1 MTAPLCLHEQWDMR
15 EYLLNHI
22 LHTVLQPIDNK
33 NMWNELVVSDKS
45 YQLHRLVLPS
55 INSLTDKNV
64 ARILASL
71 QHINEKIPF
80 LEENPKLEV
89 IEP

>member
-1 MTAPLCLHEQWDMR
+1 MR

-33 NMWNELVVSDKS
+33 NIWNELVVSDKS

-71 QHINEKIPF
+71 QHINEKIPL

-89 IEP
+89 KEP

>member
-1 MTAPLCLHEQWDMR
+1 MR

-45 YQLHRLVLPS
+45 YQLHRLVLPP

-71 QHINEKIPF
+71 QHINGKIPF

-89 IEP
+89 KEP

>member
-1 MTAPLCLHEQWDMR
+1 MR

-45 YQLHRLVLPS
+45 YQLHRLVLPC

-80 LEENPKLEV
+80 FGEESKA
-89 IEP
+89 

>member
-1 MTAPLCLHEQWDMR
+1 MR

-22 LHTVLQPIDNK
+22 LHTVLKPIDNK

-71 QHINEKIPF
+71 QHINGKIPF

-89 IEP
+89 KEP

>member
-1 MTAPLCLHEQWDMR
+1 MR

-71 QHINEKIPF
+71 QHINGKIPF

-89 IEP
+89 KEP

>member
-1 MTAPLCLHEQWDMR
+1 MR

-80 LEENPKLEV
+80 LQKNPKLEV
-89 IEP
+89 KEP